1 LTVVERHLSQISRP
15 PDNRLQSAI
24 FRQCLASLRSGDLS
38 RAELLCREVIGS
50 GRGNAQLLH
59 LLGVI
64 VARRGRLEEA
74 VGLFTRALE
83 GAPDPAAVLLDRATA
98 LAQLKRREEAL
109 ASCDRAVLLRPHF
122 PEAWNRRGAVLVEL
136 GRFAEALPSFDRALA
151 DRPDYLEALANRGD
165 AFRALGRAEE
175 ALANYTRCLALKP
188 DHARVINARGL
199 VFAGLGR
206 YREVLD
212 HHNRAIRLSP
222 DDPEA
227 HNARGVALSHLKQ
240 YAPALASLARALSLR
255 PDYAEAFLNNAKAL
269 AAMGRHEEALDSY
282 DRALAIDPT
291 LVEAL
296 HGRGRV
302 VGELGLPPQD
312 ALAAYERAL
321 AVEPGLA
328 QALIGK
334 GNVLSR
340 LERYE
345 EALACFDLAL
355 EAGIDVAEAQA
366 RRAELHNRLSVA
378 EAHFFRAET
387 LRVTERLSEAV
398 ADYDKAIALCPDYG
412 AAWNGRGLALA
423 ELGEPADA
431 LDSYDRA
438 LALRVDYVAV
448 HANRSAVLL
457 TLGRAEEALA
467 AADRALALDPGS
479 ASALNIRGNALRHLG
494 HIAAALG
501 SYERAVAAAPEL
513 AQSHFNRA
521 VCRLLA
527 GDFARGWDEY
537 EWRRQ
542 LPGFEKGAPRP
553 QQPLWL
559 GDQDIAG
566 RTILLY
572 AEQGHGDTIQFSRYV
587 PLVAEKGA
595 AVVLGVQPLLNSLL
609 ASLPGVRQIVGPSD
623 RSLPPDFRC
632 PLLSLP
638 LAFGTRLET
647 IPATV
652 PYLAAPAANLR
663 RWQERLGPRRGP
675 RVGIAWS
682 GNRQHKSDRDRS
694 LRLDELAPIAAL
706 GLPLYCLQREMR
718 PSDLPDFAMFTNIEY
733 YGDALRDFADTAALI
748 AQLDLVVTVDTA
760 VAHLAGAMGKPVW
773 TLLPY
778 SSDWR
783 WLLDRDDSPWYPT
796 MRLFRQPR
804 PGDWGTVLDRVR
816 RELAKLH

>member
-1 LTVVERHLSQISRP
+1 
-15 PDNRLQSAI
+15 
-24 FRQCLASLRSGDLS
+24 
-38 RAELLCREVIGS
+38 
-50 GRGNAQLLH
+50 
-59 LLGVI
+59 
-64 VARRGRLEEA
+64 
-74 VGLFTRALE
+74 
-83 GAPDPAAVLLDRATA
+83 
-98 LAQLKRREEAL
+98 
-109 ASCDRAVLLRPHF
+109 
-122 PEAWNRRGAVLVEL
+122 
-136 GRFAEALPSFDRALA
+136 
-151 DRPDYLEALANRGD
+151 
-165 AFRALGRAEE
+165 
-175 ALANYTRCLALKP
+175 
-188 DHARVINARGL
+188 
-199 VFAGLGR
+199 
-206 YREVLD
+206 
-212 HHNRAIRLSP
+212 
-222 DDPEA
+222 
-227 HNARGVALSHLKQ
+227 
-240 YAPALASLARALSLR
+240 
-255 PDYAEAFLNNAKAL
+255 
-269 AAMGRHEEALDSY
+269 
-282 DRALAIDPT
+282 
-291 LVEAL
+291 
-296 HGRGRV
+296 
-302 VGELGLPPQD
+302 
-312 ALAAYERAL
+312 LAAYERAL

-387 LRVTERLSEAV
+387 LRV
-398 ADYDKAIALCPDYG
+398 
-412 AAWNGRGLALA
+412 
-423 ELGEPADA
+423 
-431 LDSYDRA
+431 
-438 LALRVDYVAV
+438 
-448 HANRSAVLL
+448 

-718 PSDLPDFAMFTNIEY
+718 PNDLPDFAMFTNIEY

-748 AQLDLVVTVDTA
+748 AQLDLV
-760 VAHLAGAMGKPVW
+760 
-773 TLLPY
+773 
-778 SSDWR
+778 
-783 WLLDRDDSPWYPT
+783 
-796 MRLFRQPR
+796 
-804 PGDWGTVLDRVR
+804 
-816 RELAKLH
+816 